1 MKNMNEYK
9 YHCALKLRIYPS
21 NLQKLII
28 KKCSD
33 TSRFVYNKMV
43 AIGNELYNLKK
54 IQLFDNPLV
63 DRLKYLEKLKKSTTL
78 LGTMN
83 PWMADKHIDSLAV
96 ANAKQNYRKA
106 WSLFKK
112 IGSSV
117 PTFHKKSYEE
127 KYQTNLKCL
136 FTKVTNILTLPKLG
150 KIKFSGSKKILAKL
164 HSNEGIRMGTVT
176 ITKTSEDKYYA
187 SVALA
192 SDKPFW
198 DHIPKT
204 CKDIGIDLNVKNF
217 LTDSD
222 GNIVDNPKYYKKSR
236 KKLAKVQRAM
246 ARKMRRAKKK
256 KVSLRNC
263 KNYQNARKKAS
274 SISRKVMNQRNDFL
288 HNLSY
293 TLIKNH
299 DMVYAEDLK
308 SKEMLQGNYFASSI
322 SDCGWN
328 IFLDMLEYK
337 AKIYGKIFQR
347 IDPFRTTQTCS
358 NCGHVMSGEQK
369 LKPTDRSWDC
379 PSCKIHHDRDHN
391 AAKNIL
397 GIGRKIF
404 RLRWRLRS
412 IMANLIDGIHHLGK
426 QFAVPFGKLGNLS
439 PSR

>member
-9 YHCALKLRIYPS
+9 YHCALKIRIYPS
-21 NLQKLII
+21 SLQKLII

-43 AIGNELYNLKK
+43 AISEELYYLKK
-54 IQLFDNPLV
+54 IKLFDNPLV
-63 DRLKYLEKLKKSTTL
+63 DRLKYLEELKKSTTL

-83 PWMADKHIDSLAV
+83 PWMADKHIDSYAI

-106 WSLFKK
+106 WSLFRK
-112 IGSSV
+112 IGSGV

-136 FTKVTNILTLPKLG
+136 FDKVTDTLALPKLG

-164 HSNEGIRMGTVT
+164 HANEGVRIGTIT

-187 SVALA
+187 SVTLA
-192 SDKPFW
+192 SDNPFW
-198 DHIPKT
+198 DHMPKT
-204 CKDIGIDLNVKNF
+204 YKDIGIDLNVKNF

-222 GNIVDNPKYYKKSR
+222 GNVVDNPKYYKKSQ
-236 KKLAKVQRAM
+236 KKLAKAQKAM

-263 KNYQNARKKAS
+263 KNYQNARKKVS
-274 SISRKVMNQRNDFL
+274 SISRKVMNQRSDFL

-299 DMVYAEDLK
+299 DMVYAEDLATK
-308 SKEMLQGNYFASSI
+308 KMLHDNDYASSI
-322 SDCGWN
+322 ADCGWN
-328 IFLDMLEYK
+328 IFLRMLEYK
-337 AKIYGKIFQR
+337 AKIYGKIFYSV
-347 IDPFRTTQTCS
+347 DPFRTTQICS
-358 NCGHVMSGEQK
+358 NCGHIMKGDKK
-369 LKPTDRSWDC
+369 LGLDDRKWDC
-379 PSCKIHHDRDHN
+379 PSCLTHHDRDHN

-397 GIGRKIF
+397 AIGRKIF
-404 RLRWRLRS
+404 HLRWRLRS
-412 IMANLIDGIHHLGK
+412 IMANLIDGLHRLGK
-426 QFAVPFGKLGNLS
+426 QFAVPFGKLGDLS